1 MMRLIY
7 TICSKNSLIFSAID
21 EKFIRCKEAK
31 VFGKKSFICFRFKKF
46 WDLEL
51 PRKFSRDDSG
61 RNYYIKMLE
70 TKFSQF

>member
-21 EKFIRCKEAK
+21 EKFIRCKEGK

-61 RNYYIKMLE
+61 RNYYIQMLE